1 MAGHTYAQ
9 SSGPDKHTNKRVTV
23 RQDSP
28 FFLSYNI
35 LYMHLLLS
43 LFFIL

>member
-23 RQDSP
+23 RQDS
-28 FFLSYNI
+28 LSYNI